1 MPINIT
7 KERGLLISLLTVIA
21 SCLLL
26 IAYYWSEL
34 TYFNVQWQKVINSY
48 LAELMQDISEN
59 NWQVGFIL
67 IGVSFLYG
75 LLHAVGPRHGKVIIS
90 TYIATHPTKLKQS
103 AWLSVLASLLQGT
116 VAIVIITVILIILNL
131 SSSHL
136 KIASHYIENSS
147 YLLISLSGIIIFIQS
162 IRRLLSDY
170 KKRAFYIKQATPI
183 IKRSRYLYK
192 HKSNQTISQT
202 SCCGHKH
209 VVTSNELQ
217 GNWSAQL
224 LVLFAIGSRPCSGAL
239 LVLLFSYALNIY
251 LWGIA
256 AVIAM
261 AIGTALTITAIALTV
276 YYMRNVAY
284 RFSVKNTNLSFRY
297 MAELLRLLAGILFIF
312 LGILMFNS
320 AITLNREDIM
330 PLFR

>member
-75 LLHAVGPRHGKVIIS
+75 LLHAVGPGHGKVIIS

-136 KIASHYIENSS
+136 KIASHYIENIS

-162 IRRLLSDY
+162 IRHLLSDY

-183 IKRSRYLYK
+183 IKRCD
-192 HKSNQTISQT
+192 ISINIKAT
-202 SCCGHKH
+202 KPSHKH
-209 VVTSNELQ
+209 HVV
-217 GNWSAQL
+217 
-224 LVLFAIGSRPCSGAL
+224 
-239 LVLLFSYALNIY
+239 
-251 LWGIA
+251 
-256 AVIAM
+256 VINM
-261 AIGTALTITAIALTV
+261 W
-276 YYMRNVAY
+276 
-284 RFSVKNTNLSFRY
+284 
-297 MAELLRLLAGILFIF
+297 
-312 LGILMFNS
+312 
-320 AITLNREDIM
+320 
-330 PLFR
+330 

>member
-75 LLHAVGPRHGKVIIS
+75 LLHAVGPGHGKVIIS

-136 KIASHYIENSS
+136 KIASHYIKNSS

-217 GNWSAQL
+217 GNWSAPL
-224 LVLFAIGSRPCSGAL
+224 LVLFAIGSRP
-239 LVLLFSYALNIY
+239 
-251 LWGIA
+251 
-256 AVIAM
+256 
-261 AIGTALTITAIALTV
+261 
-276 YYMRNVAY
+276 
-284 RFSVKNTNLSFRY
+284 
-297 MAELLRLLAGILFIF
+297 
-312 LGILMFNS
+312 
-320 AITLNREDIM
+320 
-330 PLFR
+330 